1 MSTSA
6 RNLHGSI
13 SIVRVLSL
21 ILALLCPWLVML
33 IINVEAIKVSIM
45 TSKIQSEIQKEEEI
59 KSSLRISQSRF
70 PLDQQIEEFAR
81 NRRMI
86 FGKSGQDIIMIPRVF
101 NSEDQ
106 SMAKINKNVSVNS
119 VIQIQQ

>member
-21 ILALLCPWLVML
+21 ILAILCPWLVML

-106 SMAKINKNVSVNS
+106 SMAKINKNISVNS

>member
-21 ILALLCPWLVML
+21 ILAILCPWLVML
-33 IINVEAIKVSIM
+33 IINVEAINVSIR

-106 SMAKINKNVSVNS
+106 SMAKINKNISVNS

>member
-21 ILALLCPWLVML
+21 ILAILCPWLVML

-59 KSSLRISQSRF
+59 KSSLRISPSRF

-106 SMAKINKNVSVNS
+106 SLAKINKNISVNS

>member
-21 ILALLCPWLVML
+21 ILAILCPWLVML

>member
-6 RNLHGSI
+6 RNLEGSI
-13 SIVRVLSL
+13 SIVRVLLFFLAFSL
-21 ILALLCPWLVML
+21 PGFVYS
-33 IINVEAIKVSIM
+33 IINVEAIKVSIR

-106 SMAKINKNVSVNS
+106 SMAKINKNISVNS

>member
-106 SMAKINKNVSVNS
+106 SMAKINKNISVNS

>member
-21 ILALLCPWLVML
+21 ILAILCPWLVML

-45 TSKIQSEIQKEEEI
+45 TSKIQSEIEKEEEI
-59 KSSLRISQSRF
+59 KSSLRISQSKF

-106 SMAKINKNVSVNS
+106 SMAKINKNISVNS